1 MKTTIDLP
9 LLCSLWLALP
19 VCAGQTYFNSSG
31 GQLNVGWQDR
41 EGKAQQL
48 SYRLEAGKLPPLIA
62 YRPARMQEEVLQSL
76 LQQAALEFP
85 EVQFSLSRPSLALSL
100 KSRNADKAREASL
113 WVKPEQAR
121 LEAEWLKQHY
131 FQPFTPPDGQPAIKQ
146 DHVRI
151 ALESRAELAPLAEQL
166 EQEGATETEARQ
178 KTVTHML
185 DFVQAIP
192 YQLLDSQSGRSGKG
206 FLTPRQVLEQNR
218 GDCDSKVTLM
228 AALLAQL
235 FPDLKQAMVFV
246 PGHALLGVALPAQ
259 AGEATLS
266 WEGETYLLLEPTG
279 PATLPPGQLAPS
291 SRVLVE
297 SGQLSVQPVRT
308 EEAG

>member
-1 MKTTIDLP
+1 MKTTRSLS
-9 LLCSLWLALP
+9 LLLGMLLALP
-19 VCAGQTYFNSSG
+19 ASAGQTYFNSNG

-41 EGKAQQL
+41 EGQPQQL

-62 YRPARMQEEVLQSL
+62 YRPARMQEEVLQTL

-131 FQPFTPPDGQPAIKQ
+131 FQPFTPPDGAPAIKQ

-166 EQEGATETEARQ
+166 KQEGATETEARQ
-178 KTVTHML
+178 KTVAHML
-185 DFVQAIP
+185 DFIQAIP

-206 FLTPRQVLEQNR
+206 FLSPRQVLEQNR

-228 AALLAQL
+228 AALLAQR
-235 FPDLKQAMVFV
+235 FPELKQAMVFV
-246 PGHALLGVALPAQ
+246 PGHALLGVALPARPGQ
-259 AGEATLS
+259 ATLS
-266 WEGETYLLLEPTG
+266 WQGESYLLLEPTG
-279 PATLPPGQLAPS
+279 PAQLPMGQLAPTS
-291 SRVLVE
+291 KTLVD
-297 SGQLSVQPVRT
+297 SKQLSVQPVL
-308 EEAG
+308 ASN

>member
-1 MKTTIDLP
+1 MKTTRALTLLLGMLFTLP
-9 LLCSLWLALP
+9 AS
-19 VCAGQTYFNSSG
+19 AGQTYFNGSG

-41 EGKAQQL
+41 EGQPRQL

-62 YRPARMQEEVLQSL
+62 YRPARMQEEIWQSL

-85 EVQFSLSRPSLALSL
+85 EVQFSLARPGFELGL
-100 KSRNADKAREASL
+100 KSRNQDKARAAMA
-113 WVKPEQAR
+113 WVKVRRAE
-121 LEAEWLKQHY
+121 LEREWLHDRY
-131 FQPFTPPDGQPAIKQ
+131 FQYFTPPDGQPAIKQ

-166 EQEGATETEARQ
+166 RQEGATETEIHQQTLA
-178 KTVTHML
+178 HML
-185 DFVQAIP
+185 NFVQAIP
-192 YQLLDSQSGRSGKG
+192 YLLLDNPSGRSGRG
-206 FLTPRQVLEQNR
+206 LLTPRQVLEQNR

-259 AGEATLS
+259 AGEATLN

-297 SGQLSVQPVRT
+297 SGQLSVQPVRP
-308 EEAG
+308 EETG

>member
-1 MKTTIDLP
+1 MKTTRSLS
-9 LLCSLWLALP
+9 LLLGMLFALP
-19 VCAGQTYFNSSG
+19 ASAGQTYFNSNG

-41 EGKAQQL
+41 EGQPQQL

-62 YRPARMQEEVLQSL
+62 YRPARMQEEVLQTL

-131 FQPFTPPDGQPAIKQ
+131 FQPFTPPDGAPAIKQ

-166 EQEGATETEARQ
+166 KQEGATETEARQ
-178 KTVTHML
+178 KTVAHML
-185 DFVQAIP
+185 DFFQAIP

-206 FLTPRQVLEQNR
+206 FLSPRQVLEQNR

-228 AALLAQL
+228 AALLAQR
-235 FPDLKQAMVFV
+235 FPELKQAMVFV
-246 PGHALLGVALPAQ
+246 PGHALLGVALPARPGQ
-259 AGEATLS
+259 ATLS
-266 WEGETYLLLEPTG
+266 WQGESYLLLEPTG
-279 PATLPPGQLAPS
+279 PAQLPMGQLAPTS
-291 SRVLVE
+291 KTLVD
-297 SGQLSVQPVRT
+297 SKQLSIQPVL
-308 EEAG
+308 ASN

>member
-1 MKTTIDLP
+1 MKTTRSLS
-9 LLCSLWLALP
+9 LLLGMLLALP
-19 VCAGQTYFNSSG
+19 ASAGQTYFNSNG

-41 EGKAQQL
+41 EGQPQQL

-62 YRPARMQEEVLQSL
+62 YRPARMQEEVLQTL

-85 EVQFSLSRPSLALSL
+85 EVQFSLARPSLALSL

-131 FQPFTPPDGQPAIKQ
+131 FQPFTPPDGTPAIKQ

-166 EQEGATETEARQ
+166 KQEGATETEARQ
-178 KTVTHML
+178 KTVAHML
-185 DFVQAIP
+185 DFIQTIP

-206 FLTPRQVLEQNR
+206 FLSPRQVLEQNR

-228 AALLAQL
+228 AALLAQR
-235 FPDLKQAMVFV
+235 FPELKQAMVFV
-246 PGHALLGVALPAQ
+246 PGHALLGVALPASPGQ
-259 AGEATLS
+259 ATLS
-266 WEGETYLLLEPTG
+266 WQGESYLLLEPTG
-279 PATLPPGQLAPS
+279 PAQLPMGQLAPTS
-291 SRVLVE
+291 KTLVD
-297 SGQLSVQPVRT
+297 SKQLSIQPVL
-308 EEAG
+308 ASN

>member
-1 MKTTIDLP
+1 MKTTRSLS
-9 LLCSLWLALP
+9 LLLGMLLALP
-19 VCAGQTYFNSSG
+19 ASAGQTYFNSNG

-41 EGKAQQL
+41 EGQPQQL

-62 YRPARMQEEVLQSL
+62 YRPARMQEEVLQTL

-113 WVKPEQAR
+113 WVKPEQTR

-131 FQPFTPPDGQPAIKQ
+131 FQPFTPPDGAPAIKQ

-166 EQEGATETEARQ
+166 KQEGATETEARQ
-178 KTVTHML
+178 KTVAHIL
-185 DFVQAIP
+185 DFIQAIP
-192 YQLLDSQSGRSGKG
+192 YQLLDSLSGRSGKG
-206 FLTPRQVLEQNR
+206 FLSPRQVLEQNR

-228 AALLAQL
+228 AALLAQR
-235 FPDLKQAMVFV
+235 FPELKQAMVFV
-246 PGHALLGVALPAQ
+246 PGHALLGVALPARPGQ
-259 AGEATLS
+259 ATLS
-266 WEGETYLLLEPTG
+266 WQGESYLLLEPTG
-279 PATLPPGQLAPS
+279 PAQLPMGQLAPTS
-291 SRVLVE
+291 KTLVD
-297 SGQLSVQPVRT
+297 SKQLSVQPVL
-308 EEAG
+308 ASN

>member
-1 MKTTIDLP
+1 MKTTRSLS
-9 LLCSLWLALP
+9 LLLGMLFALP
-19 VCAGQTYFNSSG
+19 ASAGQTYFNSNG

-41 EGKAQQL
+41 EGQPQQL

-62 YRPARMQEEVLQSL
+62 YRPARMQEEVLQTL
-76 LQQAALEFP
+76 LQQAELEFP

-131 FQPFTPPDGQPAIKQ
+131 FQPFTPPDGAPAIKQ

-166 EQEGATETEARQ
+166 KQEGATETEARQ
-178 KTVTHML
+178 KTVAHML
-185 DFVQAIP
+185 DFIQAIP

-206 FLTPRQVLEQNR
+206 FLSPRQVLEQNR

-228 AALLAQL
+228 AALLAQR
-235 FPDLKQAMVFV
+235 FPELKQAMVFV
-246 PGHALLGVALPAQ
+246 PGHALLGVALPARPGQ
-259 AGEATLS
+259 ATLS
-266 WEGETYLLLEPTG
+266 WQGESYLLLEPTG
-279 PATLPPGQLAPS
+279 PAQLPMGQLAPTS
-291 SRVLVE
+291 KTLVD
-297 SGQLSVQPVRT
+297 SKQLSVQPVL
-308 EEAG
+308 ASN

>member
-1 MKTTIDLP
+1 MKTTRSLS
-9 LLCSLWLALP
+9 LLLGMLLALP
-19 VCAGQTYFNSSG
+19 ASAEQTYFNSNG

-41 EGKAQQL
+41 EGQPQQL

-76 LQQAALEFP
+76 LRQAALEFP

-113 WVKPEQAR
+113 WVKPEQTR

-131 FQPFTPPDGQPAIKQ
+131 FQPFTPPDGAPAIKQ

-166 EQEGATETEARQ
+166 KQEGATETEARQ
-178 KTVTHML
+178 KTVAHML
-185 DFVQAIP
+185 DFIQAIP

-206 FLTPRQVLEQNR
+206 FLSPRQVLEQNR

-228 AALLAQL
+228 AALLAQR
-235 FPDLKQAMVFV
+235 FPELKQAMVFV
-246 PGHALLGVALPAQ
+246 PGHALLEVALPAGPGQ
-259 AGEATLS
+259 ATLS
-266 WEGETYLLLEPTG
+266 WQGESYLLLEPTG
-279 PATLPPGQLAPS
+279 PAQLPMGQLAPTS
-291 SRVLVE
+291 KTLVD
-297 SGQLSVQPVRT
+297 SKQLSVQPVL
-308 EEAG
+308 ASN

>member
-1 MKTTIDLP
+1 MKTTRSLS
-9 LLCSLWLALP
+9 LLLGMLLALP
-19 VCAGQTYFNSSG
+19 TSAGQTYFNSNG

-41 EGKAQQL
+41 EGQPQQL

-62 YRPARMQEEVLQSL
+62 YRPARMQEEVLQTL
-76 LQQAALEFP
+76 LQQAELEFP

-100 KSRNADKAREASL
+100 KSRNADKVREASL

-131 FQPFTPPDGQPAIKQ
+131 FQPFTPPDGAPAIKQ

-166 EQEGATETEARQ
+166 KQEGATETEARQ
-178 KTVTHML
+178 KTVAHML
-185 DFVQAIP
+185 DFIQAIP

-206 FLTPRQVLEQNR
+206 FLSPRQVLEQNR

-228 AALLAQL
+228 AALLAQR
-235 FPDLKQAMVFV
+235 FPELKQAMVFV
-246 PGHALLGVALPAQ
+246 PGHALLGVALPARPGQ
-259 AGEATLS
+259 ATLS
-266 WEGETYLLLEPTG
+266 WQGESYLLLEPTG
-279 PATLPPGQLAPS
+279 PAQLPMGQLAPTS
-291 SRVLVE
+291 KTLVD
-297 SGQLSVQPVRT
+297 SKQLSVQPVL
-308 EEAG
+308 ASN